1 MGLPYTCAHV
11 TVLSPEVRV
20 AYIEFNDVVRAYGE
34 GSTLIHALDGASF
47 AVEKG
52 ELAVILG
59 ASGAGKT
66 TALNILGGMDQ
77 ATSGQVIVG
86 GRDVSCAGEDDLVMY
101 RREDVGFVFQFYN
114 LVPNLTALENVE
126 LAAQICPDSLD
137 AEETLAK
144 VGLADRMGNFP
155 AQLSGGEQQRVSIA
169 RALAK
174 NPKLLLCDE
183 PTGALDYQTGKQI
196 LQLLQDTC
204 RRDGITVVI
213 VTHNAA
219 LADMADRLIRFKS
232 GRVTQM
238 TTNPSPVPIAQIE
251 W

>member
-1 MGLPYTCAHV
+1 
-11 TVLSPEVRV
+11 
-20 AYIEFNDVVRAYGE
+20 
-34 GSTLIHALDGASF
+34 
-47 AVEKG
+47 
-52 ELAVILG
+52 
-59 ASGAGKT
+59 
-66 TALNILGGMDQ
+66 
-77 ATSGQVIVG
+77 
-86 GRDVSCAGEDDLVMY
+86 
-101 RREDVGFVFQFYN
+101 
-114 LVPNLTALENVE
+114 
-126 LAAQICPDSLD
+126 
-137 AEETLAK
+137 
-144 VGLADRMGNFP
+144 VGLADRLANFP

-174 NPKLLLCDE
+174 NPKILLCDE

-204 RRDGITVVI
+204 RRDGITVII

-238 TTNPSPVPIAQIE
+238 SVNPSPVPIAQIE